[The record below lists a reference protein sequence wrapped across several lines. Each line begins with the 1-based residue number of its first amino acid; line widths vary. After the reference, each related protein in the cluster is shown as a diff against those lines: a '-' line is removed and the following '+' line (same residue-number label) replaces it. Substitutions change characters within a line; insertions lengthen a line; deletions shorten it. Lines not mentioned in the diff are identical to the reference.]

1 EGVWTEPVMPHKSE
15 EDIREDE
22 RKRQQ
27 EITDKAQLLCDE
39 MAQAENMD
47 DLKRIFA
54 NAYRLTH
61 GMKLQQN
68 VQAVY
73 MECKEKIEIRHES
86 V

>member
-1 EGVWTEPVMPHKSE
+1 
-15 EDIREDE
+15 
-22 RKRQQ
+22 
-27 EITDKAQLLCDE
+27 DE

>member
-1 EGVWTEPVMPHKSE
+1 MPHKSE
-15 EDIREDE
+15 EVIREDE

-27 EITDKAQLLCDE
+27 EIIEHVQVLCDD
-39 MAQAENMD
+39 MAHAETMD

-54 NAYRLTH
+54 DAYKRTA

-68 VQAVY
+68 VQAIY
-73 MECKEKIEIRHES
+73 SECKAKLEATSEQA

>member
-1 EGVWTEPVMPHKSE
+1 MPHKSE

-27 EITDKAQLLCDE
+27 EIIEHVQALCDE
-39 MAQAENMD
+39 MAQAETMD

-54 NAYRLTH
+54 DAYKRTA

-68 VQAVY
+68 VQAIY
-73 MECKEKIEIRHES
+73 AECKAKLEVASEQT